1 MVETTSRSEEVKDEV
16 MKRLYS
22 QYSSR
27 VLTDANNAGVGSRV
41 LRFPGNPELYRKL
54 QIYLLFVGIQHYKV
68 WHNTKLQG
76 GISEARKTWQGVPKI
91 TRKHVDKL
99 L

>member
-41 LRFPGNPELYRKL
+41 LRIPGNPELHRKL

-76 GISEARKTWQGVPKI
+76 GISEARNTWQGVPKI
-91 TRKHVDKL
+91 TKKHVDKL